1 MCVWYLRHRWE
12 KKKCS
17 ARGRT
22 SSLAPTM
29 WIKHESKPYKLV
41 QAQLNKRWKSRQSKP
56 FFRDTQ
62 ILNICTGIVWAPVN
76 PLTNGV
82 FRPPDNWP
90 LFYIF
95 GRPVSGRCFFFARL
109 LAPFFFVL
117 LTPNSRWETKTKL
130 PSLTDRQGLMEHVC
144 KYHGLYLKNG
154 VDFWTL
160 VRKACVICVVVLV
173 SIWDQLWALN
183 QTWHWPY
190 AVRSSNICTK
200 LSHTCLGVPGIGS
213 SRKKN
218 GDKIYLI
225 T

>member
-1 MCVWYLRHRWE
+1 MEFLEICLESLHT
-12 KKKCS
+12 CS
-17 ARGRT
+17 V
-22 SSLAPTM
+22 SPC
-29 WIKHESKPYKLV
+29 
-41 QAQLNKRWKSRQSKP
+41 Q
-56 FFRDTQ
+56 
-62 ILNICTGIVWAPVN
+62 PVN
-76 PLTNGV
+76 EWCAFKFSV
-82 FRPPDNWP
+82 FVRW
-90 LFYIF
+90 
-95 GRPVSGRCFFFARL
+95 CL
-109 LAPFFFVL
+109 LNTYLGLKESDIV
-117 LTPNSRWETKTKL
+117 EKEQIKKH

-160 VRKACVICVVVLV
+160 VRKARVICVVVLV